1 MAAFG
6 PCTRC
11 GTESWYLDAE
21 DSQEDGRELSAAKKK
36 KEDPDF
42 VPKEPVARGLGGG
55 APKPVEMRRIGDAA
69 WRYFASRT
77 DAAKAFRVTTN
88 DVGYLLRE
96 PSKASRYACEFE
108 ARPAPAP
115 KKRERPTYRS
125 VEGAKPKTNGKWRSG
140 LFPGREFDDLDEYRA
155 AKKQREERREEYRAQ
170 ARDNRCQWRAH

>member
-1 MAAFG
+1 M
-6 PCTRC
+6 
-11 GTESWYLDAE
+11 LAE
-21 DSQEDGRELSAAKKK
+21 AVNIYVNRPHRPRASFSRRNSYWIWTLWRLCSHWCSY
-36 KEDPDF
+36 
-42 VPKEPVARGLGGG
+42 RGLGGG

-77 DAAKAFRVTTN
+77 DAAKAFGVTTN

-125 VEGAKPKTNGKWRSG
+125 VEGAKTKTNGKWRSG
-140 LFPGREFDDLDEYRA
+140 LFPGREFDDLDEFRA
-155 AKKQREERREEYRAQ
+155 AKKQREERREDYRAQ
-170 ARDNRCQWRAH
+170 ARDNRCHVH

>member
-1 MAAFG
+1 M
-6 PCTRC
+6 
-11 GTESWYLDAE
+11 DAE
-21 DSQEDGRELSAAKKK
+21 DFQEDGRELSAAKKK

-155 AKKQREERREEYRAQ
+155 AKKQRAARRVRWSIQNTSHGADVWQ
-170 ARDNRCQWRAH
+170 GRMPR

>member
-1 MAAFG
+1 MGRLGARSTRSKRGKYTASIAAR
-6 PCTRC
+6 PAA
-11 GTESWYLDAE
+11 DAR
-21 DSQEDGRELSAAKKK
+21 SQ
-36 KEDPDF
+36 
-42 VPKEPVARGLGGG
+42 
-55 APKPVEMRRIGDAA
+55 RRIGDAA

-170 ARDNRCQWRAH
+170 ARDNRCHVH

>member
-1 MAAFG
+1 MFIYRKTACKFFDAKFVLDLDFG
-6 PCTRC
+6 DT
-11 GTESWYLDAE
+11 A
-21 DSQEDGRELSAAKKK
+21 LSALPRARG
-36 KEDPDF
+36 P
-42 VPKEPVARGLGGG
+42 PKARQSVAEPVAQKGSIGGG
-55 APKPVEMRRIGDAA
+55 PKPVEMRRIGDAA

-77 DAAKAFRVTTN
+77 DAAKAFGVTTN

-170 ARDNRCQWRAH
+170 ARDNRCHAH